1 MMAKGIKKEPISDL
15 TKHNLKR
22 EEEVRAATK
31 RLDEYLVTKFD
42 LNKPKS
48 GSGVS
53 EEKTQEEKPKTS
65 EAKESEQTA
74 KSTEGKNDKKAE
86 EKESEIKATEK

>member
-1 MMAKGIKKEPISDL
+1 MARADKKEPISDL

-31 RLDEYLVTKFD
+31 RLDEYLVTRYD

-48 GSGVS
+48 AREVS
-53 EEKTQEEKPKTS
+53 EEKIKNEKLKTS
-65 EAKESEQTA
+65 EAKEGETTA
-74 KSTEGKNDKKAE
+74 KNAKDKNDKKAE
-86 EKESEIKATEK
+86 EKESETKATEK

>member
-1 MMAKGIKKEPISDL
+1 MAKEGKKEPISDL

-48 GSGVS
+48 AKGAS
-53 EEKTQEEKPKTS
+53 EEKTQKEKPKTS
-65 EAKESEQTA
+65 EVKKSEQTA
-74 KSTEGKNDKKAE
+74 KSAEGNDDKKVE
-86 EKESEIKATEK
+86 EKESEIKTTEK

>member
-1 MMAKGIKKEPISDL
+1 MGKEDKKEPISDL

-31 RLDEYLVTKFD
+31 RLDEYLVTKYD

-48 GSGVS
+48 
-53 EEKTQEEKPKTS
+53 
-65 EAKESEQTA
+65 AKEVSGR
-74 KSTEGKNDKKAE
+74 KNTEGK
-86 EKESEIKATEK
+86 TEDLRG

>member
-1 MMAKGIKKEPISDL
+1 MSREDKKEPISDL

-31 RLDEYLVTKFD
+31 RLDEYLVSRFD

-48 GSGVS
+48 AKEVS
-53 EEKTQEEKPKTS
+53 EEKTKKEKPKTS
-65 EAKESEQTA
+65 EAKEGEQTA
-74 KSTEGKNDKKAE
+74 KSAEDKNDKKTK
-86 EKESEIKATEK
+86 EKESETKATEK